1 MREVRTVRWAIFGF
15 VWALALLSTGAMALG
30 QRRLERVVVG
40 TVGHPSDAGMYIAM
54 EKGYF
59 AEEGIE
65 LSMNNTFR
73 TGGQTI
79 PLLATGQLHVGGGA
93 IDPAFIN
100 AIHQGIPLK
109 VVAGKGII
117 RRGNGFNVLLVRR
130 ELYERGVRSIAGL
143 RGRKLAV
150 TNLEGAVTF
159 EVQEMLRTAGLTL
172 RDVELVVL
180 PNPDMPVA
188 LQNGAVDAAFVIE
201 PVATVATYRL
211 KSAVI
216 LMTADRVVNDFPIG
230 VIFYGP
236 AMLANPDLGV
246 RWMTAYIR
254 GLRYYDLAMRDP
266 SVREEVIRIFL
277 KYLPFKDVEV
287 YRNMIWPGL
296 RPDGTFHVGYIRP
309 LQEFM
314 LERRAIRA
322 IVPTEQLVDFS
333 YLQKALDRIRERGS
347 R

>member
-1 MREVRTVRWAIFGF
+1 MRRFRWILLGIACAA
-15 VWALALLSTGAMALG
+15 ALGWGSGPALG
-30 QRRLERVVVG
+30 QRRLDRVVVG

-54 EKGYF
+54 ENGYF
-59 AEEGIE
+59 KEEGIE
-65 LSMNNTFR
+65 ISMNNTFR

-79 PLLATGQLHVGGGA
+79 PLLATSQLHVGGGA
-93 IDPAFIN
+93 VDPAFIN

-117 RRGNGFNVLLVRR
+117 RKGNGFNVLLVRR

-211 KSAVI
+211 KSAVV

-236 AMLANPDLGV
+236 AMLANPDLAV

-266 SVREEVIRIFL
+266 SVREELIRVFL

-296 RPDGTFHVGYIRP
+296 RPDGTFNVGYVRP

-314 LERRAIRA
+314 LERRAIRG
-322 IVPTEQLVDFS
+322 IVPTEQLVDFG
-333 YLQKALDRIRERGS
+333 YLQKALDRIRERGA

>member
-1 MREVRTVRWAIFGF
+1 MRTIRCAVFGF
-15 VWALALLSTGAMALG
+15 VWVLALLSMGTMALG
-30 QRRLERVVVG
+30 QRRLDRVVVG

-59 AEEGIE
+59 AAEGIE
-65 LSMNNTFR
+65 ISMNNTFR

-93 IDPAFIN
+93 LDPAFIN
-100 AIHQGIPLK
+100 AIHQGIQLR

-188 LQNGAVDAAFVIE
+188 LQNAAVDAAFVIE
-201 PVATVATYRL
+201 PVATYRL
-211 KSAVI
+211 RSAVI

-236 AMLANPDLGV
+236 AMLANPDLAV
-246 RWMTAYIR
+246 RWMAAYIR

-266 SVREEVIRIFL
+266 TVREEVIRIFL

-296 RPDGTFHVGYIRP
+296 RPDGTFNVGYVRP

-333 YLQKALDRIRERGS
+333 YLQKALDRIRERGG

>member
-1 MREVRTVRWAIFGF
+1 MRIWRWAVFGLAC
-15 VWALALLSTGAMALG
+15 VLALAGGWEAALG
-30 QRRLERVVVG
+30 QRRLDRVVVG

-65 LSMNNTFR
+65 VSMNNTFR

-93 IDPAFIN
+93 LDPAFIN
-100 AIHQGIPLK
+100 AIHQGINLK

-130 ELYERGVRSIAGL
+130 QLYEQGVRSIAGL

-159 EVQEMLRTAGLTL
+159 EVQEMLRTAGLSL
-172 RDVELVVL
+172 RDVDLVVL
-180 PNPDMPVA
+180 PNPEMPVA

-211 KSAVI
+211 KSAVV

-236 AMLANPDLGV
+236 AILANPDLAV

-254 GLRYYDLAMRDP
+254 GLRYYDVAMRDP

-296 RPDGTFHVGYIRP
+296 RPDGTFNVSYIRP

-314 LERRAIRA
+314 LEWRAIRA
-322 IVPTEQLVDFS
+322 IIPTEQLVDFS